1 MKQLIKRL
9 WQNNGDSRRGD
20 NLMAVVFAGF
30 IAFVTILSV
39 FWPPR
44 SFSTAENR
52 YLAQKP
58 KFQFAALMDGSY
70 GKKYETWLSDQFPLR
85 TALVAAKVYTE
96 RMLLNEDV
104 NGVYFGK
111 GGYYIE
117 KFEPEELMT
126 GQLEKNLAFLAQAAG
141 QFADNLGED
150 HVKIMLVPSA
160 SQILSDRLPLF
171 AAPADQSLIIRD
183 IKEKLDDPAM
193 VLDTEGALR
202 AHREE
207 PVYYKTDH
215 HWTTLGAYYGYRLYQ
230 EAVGSA
236 PRELDSYGQK
246 IVSNSFLG
254 TIEAKINI
262 PVRPD
267 SITLF
272 LSKKP
277 EQYSVY
283 YDGLPEA
290 HSTLY
295 NLDALSGRDQY
306 RVFLDGNHGWTKIVR
321 ETASGDPGKN
331 KRLLMVKDSYAH
343 CFAPFAAA
351 DYEEV
356 HMIDL
361 RYYNGRLSEFAKEHE
376 ITDVLILYQIPGFS
390 KDKNIYKII
399 R

>member
-1 MKQLIKRL
+1 MKRL
-9 WQNNGDSRRGD
+9 WQKKEDSRRSDG
-20 NLMAVVFAGF
+20 LTATVFAGF
-30 IAFVTILSV
+30 IALGTILSV
-39 FWPPR
+39 FWPSR
-44 SFSTAENR
+44 SFSAAENR

-58 KFQFAALMDGSY
+58 SFQFAALMDGSY

-85 TALVAAKVYTE
+85 TALVAAKVYAE

-111 GGYYIE
+111 DGYYIE

-126 GQLEKNLAFLAQAAG
+126 GQLEKNLGFLARSAG
-141 QFADNLGED
+141 QFADRLGKD

-171 AAPADQSLIIRD
+171 AAPADQSII
-183 IKEKLDDPAM
+183 IGELKEKLADPAM
-193 VLDTEGALR
+193 VPDTEGALR
-202 AHREE
+202 AHRTE
-207 PVYYKTDH
+207 PIYYRTDH

-236 PRELDSYGQK
+236 PRGLDSYGQK
-246 IVSNSFLG
+246 TVSNSFLG

-272 LSKKP
+272 LSKRP

-290 HSTLY
+290 HSSLY
-295 NLDALSGRDQY
+295 NLDALAGRDQY

-321 ETASGDPGKN
+321 ETAGGDPGKN
-331 KRLLMVKDSYAH
+331 KRLLLVKDSYAH

-361 RYYNGRLSEFAKEHE
+361 RYYNGRLSEFAKENK
-376 ITDVLILYQIPGFS
+376 ITDVLILYQIPGFA
-390 KDKNIYKII
+390 KDKNIYKMI